1 MSGAPASLG
10 RITGAA
16 RLGGIVGNPVRHSL
30 SPVIHNAWLEAGGI
44 DGAYV
49 AFAPEDAAGFRTLVA
64 AGRAG
69 LIAGVNVTAPFKE
82 QAFALADEVGPAARL
97 TGSANIL
104 VFEDGRVRADSA
116 DPDQIAG
123 LFNAIDREFGRLDV
137 LVNNAAI
144 IARQS
149 RLEDLAFERMQRIF
163 AVNSLGPMLCAQQA
177 ARRMSQ
183 RHNGRGGAIINIS
196 SAAARLGSP
205 NEYVDYAASKGALE
219 SFTIGFSK
227 EVAREGIRVNCVR
240 PGHIYTEMHASGGE
254 PGRVD
259 RIKDTVPMGRG
270 GQPEEVARAI
280 LWLAGAEASY
290 VTGTFVDVTGGK

>member
-1 MSGAPASLG
+1 MATDSPAPVIL
-10 RITGAA
+10 ITGGSRGVGAATA
-16 RLGGIVGNPVRHSL
+16 RLAGAHGYDVAISYVSN
-30 SPVIHNAWLEAGGI
+30 EA
-44 DGAYV
+44 AAQAVV
-49 AFAPEDAAGFRTLVA
+49 ADVQAQ
-64 AGRAG
+64 GRR
-69 LIAGVNVTAPFKE
+69 
-82 QAFALADEVGPAARL
+82 ALAVL
-97 TGSANIL
+97 
-104 VFEDGRVRADSA
+104 ADSA
-116 DPDQIAG
+116 DPEQVAG
-123 LFNAIDREFGRLDV
+123 LFAAIDREFGRLDV

-149 RLEDLAFERMQRIF
+149 RLEDLSHERMQRIF
-163 AVNSLGPMLCAQQA
+163 AVNSIGPMLCAQQA

-183 RHNGRGGAIINIS
+183 RHGGRGGAIVNIS
-196 SAAARLGSP
+196 SGAARLGSP

-270 GQPEEVARAI
+270 GQPDEVARAI

-290 VTGTFVDVTGGK
+290 VTGTFIDVTGGK

>member
-1 MSGAPASLG
+1 MTNEAQAPVILITGGSRGVGAATARLAAAQGYDVAISYVANEAAAQAVVADVRALG
-10 RITGAA
+10 R
-16 RLGGIVGNPVRHSL
+16 R
-30 SPVIHNAWLEAGGI
+30 
-44 DGAYV
+44 
-49 AFAPEDAAGFRTLVA
+49 
-64 AGRAG
+64 
-69 LIAGVNVTAPFKE
+69 
-82 QAFALADEVGPAARL
+82 ALA
-97 TGSANIL
+97 
-104 VFEDGRVRADSA
+104 VRADSA

>member
-1 MSGAPASLG
+1 MTNDAQAPVILITGGSRGVGAATARLAAAQGYDVAISYVANEAAAQAVVTDVRALG
-10 RITGAA
+10 R
-16 RLGGIVGNPVRHSL
+16 R
-30 SPVIHNAWLEAGGI
+30 
-44 DGAYV
+44 
-49 AFAPEDAAGFRTLVA
+49 
-64 AGRAG
+64 
-69 LIAGVNVTAPFKE
+69 
-82 QAFALADEVGPAARL
+82 ALA
-97 TGSANIL
+97 
-104 VFEDGRVRADSA
+104 VRADSA
-116 DPDQIAG
+116 APDQIAG

>member
-1 MSGAPASLG
+1 MATESQAPVILITGGSRGVGAATARLAAAQGYDVAISYVSNEAAARAVVADVQALG
-10 RITGAA
+10 R
-16 RLGGIVGNPVRHSL
+16 R
-30 SPVIHNAWLEAGGI
+30 
-44 DGAYV
+44 
-49 AFAPEDAAGFRTLVA
+49 
-64 AGRAG
+64 
-69 LIAGVNVTAPFKE
+69 
-82 QAFALADEVGPAARL
+82 ALA
-97 TGSANIL
+97 
-104 VFEDGRVRADSA
+104 VRADSA
-116 DPDQIAG
+116 DPQQVTH
-123 LFNAIDREFGRLDV
+123 LFAAIDQAFGRLDV

-149 RLEDLAFERMQRIF
+149 RVEDLTFERMQRVF
-163 AVNSLGPMLCAQQA
+163 AVNAIGPMLCAQQA

-183 RHNGRGGAIINIS
+183 RHNGRGGAIINVS
-196 SAAARLGSP
+196 SGAARLGSP

-259 RIKDTVPMGRG
+259 RVKDTVPMGRG

>member
-1 MSGAPASLG
+1 MATESQAPVILITGGSRGVGAATARLAAAQGYDVAISYVSNEAAARAVVADVQALG
-10 RITGAA
+10 R
-16 RLGGIVGNPVRHSL
+16 R
-30 SPVIHNAWLEAGGI
+30 
-44 DGAYV
+44 
-49 AFAPEDAAGFRTLVA
+49 
-64 AGRAG
+64 
-69 LIAGVNVTAPFKE
+69 
-82 QAFALADEVGPAARL
+82 ALA
-97 TGSANIL
+97 
-104 VFEDGRVRADSA
+104 VRADSA
-116 DPDQIAG
+116 EPQQVTH
-123 LFNAIDREFGRLDV
+123 LFAAIDQAFGRLDV

-149 RLEDLAFERMQRIF
+149 RVEDLTFERMQRVF
-163 AVNSLGPMLCAQQA
+163 AVNAIGPMLCAQQA

-183 RHNGRGGAIINIS
+183 RHNGLGGAIINVS
-196 SAAARLGSP
+196 SGAARLGSP

-259 RIKDTVPMGRG
+259 RVKDTVPMGRG